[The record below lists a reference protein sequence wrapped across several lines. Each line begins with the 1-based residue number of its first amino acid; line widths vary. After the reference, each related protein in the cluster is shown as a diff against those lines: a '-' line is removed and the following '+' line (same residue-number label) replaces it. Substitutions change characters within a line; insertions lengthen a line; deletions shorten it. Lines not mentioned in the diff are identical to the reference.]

1 MADRGGFILEEYKL
15 NVLFALEWA
24 LPANIR
30 LFLPVPVNYNPK
42 FKDWAYISLRYLEAF
57 SKIKYPVKA
66 VTTTGAGDL
75 GDENSPWYQYAY
87 MFTGDLVEKPKINL
101 VLGFGGVFEKYWT
114 LDMINIGMTCSYP
127 RAARLEEIKDLKKY
141 ERVWAMTNRTKDDL
155 AKLEIEADVMPP
167 EPNILEA
174 GLERYLIGE

>member
-15 NVLFALEWA
+15 NVLFALEMV

-42 FKDWAYISLRYLEAF
+42 FRDWAYISLRYLEAF

-66 VTTTGAGDL
+66 ITTTGAGDL
-75 GDENSPWYQYAY
+75 GDENSPWFKYSY
-87 MFTGDLVEKPKINL
+87 MFTEELVEKPKINL
-101 VLGFGGVFEKYWT
+101 VLGFGNIFETRWT
-114 LDMINIGMTCSYP
+114 VDMVNIGLTCSYP

-141 ERVWAMTNRTKDDL
+141 ERVWAMTSRTKDDL
-155 AKLEIEADVMPP
+155 MKLEIESDVIPP
-167 EPNILEA
+167 EPHIIESVLKEWM
-174 GLERYLIGE
+174 LGE